1 MTIDTYVFPFS
12 SINDNDDV
20 FRKDTRIIDIPDVS
34 EQECSMSNT
43 FQQFAYS
50 DHGVCD
56 YDRLI
61 DPVNNLYNNIL
72 VNCKYY
78 DNFQF
83 NVLSKKENTGLSI
96 IHFNARSL
104 NANFDHIKDFLCTL
118 NIPFDVITISET
130 WIEVEKTTDYEM
142 LQYQAFHKVRSHKKG
157 GGVAI
162 YVNNRFD
169 CTIVESK
176 SMCIEN
182 NFECL
187 TVELNM
193 PKMKNVIISC
203 VYRTPGARLDTFC
216 ESL

>member
-83 NVLSKKENTGLSI
+83 NVLSKKKILDYLLYISMHAVLMLILT
-96 IHFNARSL
+96 
-104 NANFDHIKDFLCTL
+104 TL
-118 NIPFDVITISET
+118 RI
-130 WIEVEKTTDYEM
+130 
-142 LQYQAFHKVRSHKKG
+142 
-157 GGVAI
+157 
-162 YVNNRFD
+162 
-169 CTIVESK
+169 
-176 SMCIEN
+176 
-182 NFECL
+182 
-187 TVELNM
+187 
-193 PKMKNVIISC
+193 
-203 VYRTPGARLDTFC
+203 FC
-216 ESL
+216 AH